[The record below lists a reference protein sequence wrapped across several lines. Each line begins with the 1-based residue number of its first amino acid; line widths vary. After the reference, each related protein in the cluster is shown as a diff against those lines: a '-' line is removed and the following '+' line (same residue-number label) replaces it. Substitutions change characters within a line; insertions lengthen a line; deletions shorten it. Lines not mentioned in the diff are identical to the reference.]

1 MTAKRMKGETH
12 FLEWK
17 ESWRDEYLKWLCG
30 FANADGGTLII
41 GMNDKG
47 EPVGAPDAARL
58 LVDLQ
63 STSQPH
69 NPDIANT
76 YFRTGLIEAW
86 GRRHERIAEAC
97 REQGT
102 PEATVESDGNGVR
115 VKWAWVNPTSDA
127 DRIRLRDK
135 RPGQVTPPVTP
146 PVTDPVHRL
155 LRALDAGSL
164 TSSHL
169 QAVLSLKHRPTFE
182 WRAA

>member
-47 EPVGAPDAARL
+47 EPVGAPIAGRL

-63 STSQPH
+63 TTSQPH

-76 YFRTGLIEAW
+76 CFSAGLIEEW
-86 GRRHERIAEAC
+86 GRRY
-97 REQGT
+97 EQGT
-102 PEATVESDGNGVR
+102 PEPTVESDGNGVW
-115 VKWAWVNPTSDA
+115 VKWTSVTPASDA
-127 DRIRLRDK
+127 DRIRPQDK
-135 RPGQVTPPVTP
+135 SPGQVAGQVTP
-146 PVTDPVHRL
+146 PVTDPVRRL
-155 LRALDAGSL
+155 LRMLGAGSL
-164 TSSHL
+164 TPSHI
-169 QAVLSLKHRPTFE
+169 QAALGLMQRATFE
-182 WRAA
+182 WRAHD